1 MAVEMLAVALW
12 VVLGGVGAW
21 TLVTGRSTVFG
32 LRTGFDDALLRRL
45 FGLVWVL
52 VAAFFLYSFSR
63 GSFSPWPVFWLYAG
77 FAFAAL
83 LDWWKARD
91 ARA

>member
-1 MAVEMLAVALW
+1 MALNLLGVALW
-12 VVLGGVGAW
+12 VVFGGAGAW
-21 TLVTGRSTVFG
+21 LLLTGRNTVFG
-32 LRTGFDDALLRRL
+32 LPMGFDDALLRRL

-77 FAFAAL
+77 FGFATL
-83 LDWWKARD
+83 FEWWKTRG